1 MSAATFTTEQRER
14 IVRAARDARRL
25 GILEQGGDVVDLA
38 TETDNFFWQGLD
50 DRRARIALRL
60 IGLCSV
66 QQNCRDCGDGFP
78 YDPDADRCPSCVAAL
93 IDGGRP

>member
-38 TETDNFFWQGLD
+38 TETDNYFWHGLD
-50 DRRARIALRL
+50 DRRARIALRF
-60 IGLCSV
+60 IGLCAIEYP
-66 QQNCRDCGDGFP
+66 CRDCREPFP
-78 YDPDADRCPSCVAAL
+78 YDPDADRCPLCVAAL